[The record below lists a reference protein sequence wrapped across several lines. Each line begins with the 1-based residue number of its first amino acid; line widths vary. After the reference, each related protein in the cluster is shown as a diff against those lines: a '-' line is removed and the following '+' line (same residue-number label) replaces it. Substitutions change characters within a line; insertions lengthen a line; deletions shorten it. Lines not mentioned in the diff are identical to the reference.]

1 VYKVKRTGSTTSM
14 LAFCVVFLCLAVVE
28 VSATSELQSCLAS
41 SGPTNLVFEVLP
53 GRGWDNLVNEER
65 ERVFDLR
72 YKQCRVSEDAK
83 YILPDD
89 IALIPTKSAIVQR
102 DAEVFTHWDNYTS
115 ATSKSINLGGGIS
128 GAIGLGDLP
137 FDLSLQKSGKYSQEH
152 TSVKSHQFSEKAIT
166 TRVQVCVEETIIIYH
181 ICTII
186 CIFVLLF

>member
-1 VYKVKRTGSTTSM
+1 M
-14 LAFCVVFLCLAVVE
+14 LALRVILLCLAVAG
-28 VSATSELQSCLAS
+28 VSTNSELQSCLAS
-41 SGPTNLVFEVLP
+41 RGSTKLVFEVLP

-65 ERVFDLR
+65 ERVFDLK

-115 ATSKSINLGGGIS
+115 ATSKSINLGGGIG
-128 GAIGLGDLP
+128 GAIGLGGL
-137 FDLSLQKSGKYSQEH
+137 FDLSVQLSGKYSQEY

-166 TRVQVCVEETIIIYH
+166 TRVQVSKMSTK
-181 ICTII
+181 
-186 CIFVLLF
+186 L